1 MNARFNEKCK
11 QFAKEIKKESGSW
24 MSENLNYDQLVLLRQ
39 EYNTVLRVKK
49 RDDDPDAEIYTF
61 TAFDPEVKDTVHY
74 SVKAKKN
81 LSNDQLLK
89 LLISVDVFYL
99 TIEKIKQIVFNN

>member
-11 QFAKEIKKESGSW
+11 LFAKEIKKESGSW

-39 EYNTVLRVKK
+39 EYNWILRSKK
-49 RDDDPDAEIYTF
+49 NADPDEEIY
-61 TAFDPEVKDTVHY
+61 AFFALDKEIQDTVRY

-89 LLISVDVFYL
+89 LLISISIFYL
-99 TIEKIKQIVFNN
+99 PIDKIKQIVLS

>member
-1 MNARFNEKCK
+1 MNAQFNEKCK

-39 EYNTVLRVKK
+39 EYNWILRSKK
-49 RDDDPDAEIYTF
+49 NADPDDEIYSF

-81 LSNDQLLK
+81 LSNDQFLK
-89 LLISVDVFYL
+89 LIISVDVFYL
-99 TIEKIKQIVFNN
+99 TIEKIKQIVLL

>member
-11 QFAKEIKKESGSW
+11 LFAKEIKKDSGSW
-24 MSENLNYDQLVLLRQ
+24 ISENLNYDQLVLLRQ
-39 EYNTVLRVKK
+39 EYNWILRSKK
-49 RDDDPDAEIYTF
+49 NADPDDEIYAF
-61 TAFDPEVKDTVHY
+61 FALDKEIQDTARY

-89 LLISVDVFYL
+89 LLISVDLFYL
-99 TIEKIKQIVFNN
+99 PIDIINRIVLNK

>member
-11 QFAKEIKKESGSW
+11 QFAKEIKATSGSW

-49 RDDDPDAEIYTF
+49 RDDDPDDEIYAF
-61 TAFDPEVKDTVHY
+61 FALDKEIQDTARY

-89 LLISVDVFYL
+89 LIISVDVFYL
-99 TIEKIKQIVFNN
+99 PIDKIKQIVLL

>member
-39 EYNTVLRVKK
+39 EYNWILRSKK
-49 RDDDPDAEIYTF
+49 NADPDDEIY
-61 TAFDPEVKDTVHY
+61 AFFALDKEIEDTVRY

-89 LLISVDVFYL
+89 LLISVSLFYL
-99 TIEKIKQIVFNN
+99 PIDKIKQIVLS